1 VKRFGFT
8 FDDEGGF
15 AGATRAVEDQRL
27 RDAVMLG
34 WLRQFSTNENLF
46 SVEKNRE
53 EGIAFV
59 RKKQKTKTN
68 TDAGNKT
75 NDAFGRRNRP

>member
-15 AGATRAVEDQRL
+15 ACATRAVEDQRL

-59 RKKQKTKTN
+59 RKK
-68 TDAGNKT
+68 
-75 NDAFGRRNRP
+75 

>member
-1 VKRFGFT
+1 MKRFGFT
-8 FDDEGGF
+8 FEDEGGF

-46 SVEKNRE
+46 SVEKNVE

-59 RKKQKTKTN
+59 RKK
-68 TDAGNKT
+68 
-75 NDAFGRRNRP
+75 